1 MRTPLTI
8 VTGFLGAGK
17 TTLLQRLLADPDL
30 ADAAVLVN
38 EIGAIALDHH
48 LLRRIDERTVVLA
61 SGCVCCTIRGDLAD
75 ELRALEARRLR
86 GEIPP
91 FRRVVLETSGL
102 ADPAPVLSTLLAD
115 PMLAA
120 NYAADGVVTCVD
132 AVGALP
138 QADRAP
144 EWIRQVALAD
154 RLVIT
159 KADLAT
165 AEDLAAV
172 RERLRAANPASPIV
186 EADHGA
192 VAAASILGAAPTD
205 PAARLADTLH
215 WLAAVGAGPERH
227 AHDVQAHAIRLERP
241 LDWTMFGIWLSML
254 VARYPADV
262 LRVKGLLD
270 VGDVGP
276 LLVNGVQHVIH
287 PPLHLPEWP
296 DDDHASRLVVI
307 ARGISRSVL
316 IRSLNAFDEAAR
328 MGLTQAATAR

>member
-1 MRTPLTI
+1 VRTPLTI

-17 TTLLQRLLADPDL
+17 TTLLQRLLADPDV

-38 EIGAIALDHH
+38 EIGDIALDHH
-48 LLRRIDERTVVLA
+48 LLRRVDERTVVLA

-75 ELRALEARRLR
+75 ELRALKARRLR
-86 GEIPP
+86 GEIPS

-115 PMLAA
+115 LMLAA

-154 RLVIT
+154 RLVLT

-165 AEDLAAV
+165 DEDLAAV
-172 RERLRAANPASPIV
+172 RLRLRAANPAAPIIA
-186 EADHGA
+186 ADHGA
-192 VAAASILGAAPTD
+192 IAAASILGAAPTD
-205 PAARLADTLH
+205 PAERLADTLR
-215 WLAAVGAGPERH
+215 WLDAVGAGTERH
-227 AHDVQAHAIRLERP
+227 AHDVEAHAIRLEQP

-254 VARYPADV
+254 VARYPTDV

-270 VGDVGP
+270 VGDTGP

-287 PPLHLPEWP
+287 PPLHLPQWP
-296 DDDHASRLVVI
+296 DDDHASRIVVI
-307 ARGISRSVL
+307 ARGISRVAL
-316 IRSLNAFDEAAR
+316 LRSLVAFEATSGHILAR
-328 MGLTQAATAR
+328 